1 MPEGLAVIDV
11 SIVLKAILP
20 NPEMARCQTV
30 LAQLNGDEL
39 VVPALWVY
47 EVTSSLAK
55 AVHFHQLTEDESKA
69 ALHQIFAL
77 DVKIIPPDEL
87 QSLLALDWT
96 LRLKR
101 ASAYD
106 SFYLAITDE
115 LEAVFWTADQRL
127 VNAFQNQRPAW
138 LHWIGEVA

>member
-1 MPEGLAVIDV
+1 MPEGLAVIDA